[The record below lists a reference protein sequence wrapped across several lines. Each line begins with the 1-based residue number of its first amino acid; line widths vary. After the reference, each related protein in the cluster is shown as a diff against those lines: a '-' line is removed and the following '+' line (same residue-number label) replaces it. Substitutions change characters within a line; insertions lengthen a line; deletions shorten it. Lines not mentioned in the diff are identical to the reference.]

1 MYYAF
6 VIFLLPF
13 FACASEIDTCNQI
26 HEVNQKHLCLAVAT
40 LSVGDCEKITNLDQK
55 MTCIFKVRNGQRQA
69 NGFHPMANKHQTS
82 R

>member
-1 MYYAF
+1 
-6 VIFLLPF
+6 
-13 FACASEIDTCNQI
+13 
-26 HEVNQKHLCLAVAT
+26 